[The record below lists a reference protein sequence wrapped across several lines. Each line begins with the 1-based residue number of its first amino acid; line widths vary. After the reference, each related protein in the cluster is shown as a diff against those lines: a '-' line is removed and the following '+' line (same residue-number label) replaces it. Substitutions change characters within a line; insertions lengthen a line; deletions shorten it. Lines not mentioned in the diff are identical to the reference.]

1 MRKGKKNSMTV
12 TNASF
17 QNRTRTLQA
26 IAGGVLLTLLLFNG
40 CRNES
45 VNTTREPEL
54 NQPAPVQILP
64 QEAEMLEAAG
74 KGNTARVRELLDSG
88 VKANMRGPDRNTPLM
103 EAAYGGHAETVKL
116 LLERGADPSVKKRD
130 GATAWTLTSNSQVLD
145 VFKNVEALVTAAGE
159 GNRTAVE
166 DLMRKGTPVNALNR
180 SGEAA
185 LHTASWHGKT
195 EIVKLLLDNGAN
207 PELKKADGATPLSLA
222 SGQNH
227 SQIVTLLNEA
237 LSKLPAA
244 TQTPTNSPTAAS
256 PSPK

>member
-1 MRKGKKNSMTV
+1 MNV
-12 TNASF
+12 TIASR
-17 QNRTRTLQA
+17 QNRMRTLRA
-26 IAGGVLLTLLLFNG
+26 VAGGVLLSLLLFTG

-45 VNTTREPEL
+45 VKTTREPD
-54 NQPAPVQILP
+54 QPAPAQILP

-88 VKANMRGPDRNTPLM
+88 VKVNMRGPDRNTPLM

-116 LLERGADPSVKKRD
+116 LLERGADLSVKKRD

-159 GNRTAVE
+159 GNQTAVQ

-185 LHTASWHGKT
+185 LHTASWHGRT

-207 PELKKADGATPLSLA
+207 PELKKADGASPLSLA

-237 LSKLPAA
+237 ISRQPAPP
-244 TQTPTNSPTAAS
+244 QTPTNAPTAAS
-256 PSPK
+256 SSPK

>member
-1 MRKGKKNSMTV
+1 MTV
-12 TNASF
+12 TIANA
-17 QNRTRTLQA
+17 QNRMRPLRA
-26 IAGGVLLTLLLFNG
+26 IAVSGLVLVFLLLFSG

-45 VNTTREPEL
+45 VETTREAE
-54 NQPAPVQILP
+54 QPAPAQLLP

-88 VKANMRGPDRNTPLM
+88 VKVNMRGPDRNTPLM

-145 VFKNVEALVTAAGE
+145 IFKNVEALVTAAGE
-159 GNRTAVE
+159 GNQTAVQE
-166 DLMRKGTPVNALNR
+166 LIRKATPVNALNR

-195 EIVKLLLDNGAN
+195 EIVKLLLDKGAN

-227 SQIVTLLNEA
+227 SQIVALLNDAIEKK
-237 LSKLPAA
+237 SKPTPAESGG
-244 TQTPTNSPTAAS
+244 TPASSPG
-256 PSPK
+256 K

>member
-1 MRKGKKNSMTV
+1 MTV
-12 TNASF
+12 IANR
-17 QNRTRTLQA
+17 QNRMHALRTV
-26 IAGGVLLTLLLFNG
+26 AGGVLLSLLLFTG
-40 CRNES
+40 CRNVS
-45 VNTTREPEL
+45 VETTREPD
-54 NQPAPVQILP
+54 QPAPAQLLP
-64 QEAEMLEAAG
+64 QEVEMLEAAG

-88 VKANMRGPDRNTPLM
+88 VNANMRGPDRNTPLM

-116 LLERGADPSVKKRD
+116 LLDRGADPSVKKRD

-159 GNRTAVE
+159 GNQAAVQ

-180 SGEAA
+180 SGEGA
-185 LHTASWHGKT
+185 LHTASWHGRT

-207 PELKKADGATPLSLA
+207 PELKKADGATALSLA

-237 LSKLPAA
+237 ISKRPSP
-244 TQTPTNSPTAAS
+244 TQTPASAPAPAS

>member
-1 MRKGKKNSMTV
+1 MTV
-12 TNASF
+12 TIASR
-17 QNRTRTLQA
+17 QNRMRTLRA
-26 IAGGVLLTLLLFNG
+26 IAGGVLLSLLLFTG

-45 VNTTREPEL
+45 VETTREAD
-54 NQPAPVQILP
+54 QPAPAQILP

-88 VKANMRGPDRNTPLM
+88 VKVNMRGPDRNTPLM

-159 GNRTAVE
+159 GNETAVK
-166 DLMRKGTPVNALNR
+166 DLMRKGTPINALNR
-180 SGEAA
+180 SGEAP

-227 SQIVTLLNEA
+227 QQIVTLLNEA
-237 LSKLPAA
+237 ISKQPAA
-244 TQTPTNSPTAAS
+244 TKTPTSSPAAAS